1 MSFRRDEGS
10 GMTAQQ
16 WSWGAA
22 TIALVLAI
30 VAGLADRRRS
40 RRRSLDEVGWVPWRG
55 IQVAA
60 MFAVVGF
67 LILGVKLGS

>member
-1 MSFRRDEGS
+1 VV
-10 GMTAQQ
+10 
-16 WSWGAA
+16 
-22 TIALVLAI
+22 AL

-60 MFAVVGF
+60 MFAVVGG
-67 LILGVKLGS
+67 LILGFKLGS